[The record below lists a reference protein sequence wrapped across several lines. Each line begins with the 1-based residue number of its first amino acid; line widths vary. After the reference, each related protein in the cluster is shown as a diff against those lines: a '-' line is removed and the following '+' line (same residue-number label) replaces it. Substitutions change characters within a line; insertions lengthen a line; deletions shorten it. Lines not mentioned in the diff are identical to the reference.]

1 MFADKYS
8 LLSPQIKAE
17 IANSVITKGAYETAK
32 EFAPKVGMNMQY
44 LYKKLNKMYPK
55 GDSLE
60 TDSKPQNDEIKLSKE
75 EKDLLARLATGEASI
90 EEVSRAVAV
99 KVFEKMLRNPH
110 KFQYADFIKTELLK
124 VKKEESVT
132 RDNFARELIVR
143 MFAGKLPP
151 KTCPNCGH
159 VLFTDSPKTGV
170 IEEGEVLEPLSIT
183 GSTPK

>member
-32 EFAPKVGMNMQY
+32 EYAPKVSMNMQY
-44 LYKKLNKMYPK
+44 LYKKLNKMYK
-55 GDSLE
+55 KESNSE
-60 TDSKPQNDEIKLSKE
+60 SDSKPQDTEIKLSKE

-99 KVFEKMLRNPH
+99 KVFEKMLKNPH

-159 VLFTDSPKTGV
+159 ILFTDSPKVGV
-170 IEEGEVLEPLSIT
+170 VEEGEVLEPISIT
-183 GSTPK
+183 SGITK